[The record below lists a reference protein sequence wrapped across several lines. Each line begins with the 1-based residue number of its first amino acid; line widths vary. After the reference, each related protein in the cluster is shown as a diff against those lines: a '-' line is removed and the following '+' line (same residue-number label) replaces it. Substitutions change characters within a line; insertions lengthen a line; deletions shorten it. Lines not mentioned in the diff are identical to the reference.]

1 MPTDPAVHLDEAAL
15 QFVEKFGLALTDAGV
30 PRMPARVLAATLAS
44 PEGSLTA
51 RDLTEIL
58 RISPAAVSGA
68 VRYLAQVGL
77 LKRARHPGERRDHF
91 VVRSDI
97 WYEMITQTDKRY
109 QEMLDALSS
118 GVEAV
123 GPDTPAGERLR
134 ETFDFFSF
142 LAEEM
147 PRIVER
153 WRAQRLTA
161 EGS

>member
-15 QFVEKFGLALTDAGV
+15 QFVERFGLALTEAGLA
-30 PRMPARVLAATLAS
+30 RMPSRVLAATLAS

-68 VRYLAQVGL
+68 VRYLAQIGL
-77 LKRARHPGERRDHF
+77 LRRARSPGERRDRF

-97 WYEMITQTDKRY
+97 WYEMVAQTDKRY
-109 QEMLDALSS
+109 QEMLDALSD

-134 ETFDFFSF
+134 ETLDFFSF
-142 LAEEM
+142 LAQEM

-153 WRAQRLTA
+153 WRAQRLTE